1 MVLQLLPVNLIAGL
15 WRNIEC
21 GALCGHK
28 KRDSLFSMGRL

>member
-21 GALCGHK
+21 RCTLWTQKERFLIFYG
-28 KRDSLFSMGRL
+28 